1 MKLSMKIKNPEMK
14 YVCIDPESA
23 WREEQEFT
31 IGDYYEAMNL
41 DVRTLELDINT
52 PAHDMSPM
60 HALSLVNKWN
70 RDAQGTHVYYLEE
83 NPAWL

>member
-1 MKLSMKIKNPEMK
+1 MK
-14 YVCIDPESA
+14 YICLEIETNQAEAD
-23 WREEQEFT
+23 EFT
-31 IGDYYEAMNL
+31 LGDLYEAMAL
-41 DVRTLELDINT
+41 DVRTLGLDINK

-70 RDAQGTHVYYLEE
+70 RQAQGTHVYYLEE